1 RLASPLVSAPATP
14 CTPLHPLSLHDA
26 LPIYWSC
33 VNNSQVGLWYTAT
46 AFGFFLFAGVLALL
60 IRAQLAV
67 PDNDL
72 LSAQTYN
79 QVFTLHGSV
88 MMFLFAVPIFE
99 AFAILVLPQMLA
111 ARDLPFPK
119 LSAYGYW
126 SFLIGGVFVCG
137 SIFFGIA

>member
-79 QVFTLHGSV
+79 QVFTLRSEEHTSE
-88 MMFLFAVPIFE
+88 LQSRE
-99 AFAILVLPQMLA
+99 NLVCRLLLEKKKTPQ
-111 ARDLPFPK
+111 P
-119 LSAYGYW
+119 
-126 SFLIGGVFVCG
+126 
-137 SIFFGIA
+137 